1 MKPQM
6 QACGGIFQRKSR
18 IAEHQKDQIKCKDGE
33 QNLVCGIFML
43 HERNPFRRYQGL
55 FIYVYS
61 GKYAI
66 INTSGF
72 FRLCPVF
79 FRGIIRG

>member
-1 MKPQM
+1 
-6 QACGGIFQRKSR
+6 
-18 IAEHQKDQIKCKDGE
+18 
-33 QNLVCGIFML
+33 ML